1 LISDALSFGRL
12 FYAEANAISNAIGYA
27 LHRSRSHDPGVRVYD
42 EAGNV
47 IETHEH
53 AGEFKEPN
61 RPCHGSETIP
71 LPKCRMI
78 RHNSRRV
85 AF

>member
-1 LISDALSFGRL
+1 MI
-12 FYAEANAISNAIGYA
+12 
-27 LHRSRSHDPGVRVYD
+27 RVHD

-53 AGEFKEPN
+53 AGEFKN
-61 RPCHGSETIP
+61 RRALATHVAPMIP

-78 RHNSRRV
+78 RQIRHA

>member
-1 LISDALSFGRL
+1 VASIYPNLS
-12 FYAEANAISNAIGYA
+12 SNAIGYA
-27 LHRSRSHDPGVRVYD
+27 KFYSRSHNAVIRVCG

-53 AGEFKEPN
+53 AGEFKLTSVDFN
-61 RPCHGSETIP
+61 GGSADWKFLRARTDPIP

-78 RHNSRRV
+78 RQNSLDV
-85 AF
+85 